1 MSKIAQN
8 CEKPCCFFAN
18 MCFHAGVCD
27 SNHKKCMQKSSTI
40 PSRRTGEL
48 LLLGKLV
55 CEYLNLKR
63 SESMKKSFDRAILL
77 TTSLVSNR
85 LPQAC
90 ILQSALTSVRS
101 VECGLFA

>member
-1 MSKIAQN
+1 
-8 CEKPCCFFAN
+8 
-18 MCFHAGVCD
+18 
-27 SNHKKCMQKSSTI
+27 
-40 PSRRTGEL
+40 
-48 LLLGKLV
+48 
-55 CEYLNLKR
+55 
-63 SESMKKSFDRAILL
+63 MKKSFNRAILL